1 MNKHAIV
8 IPARIASTRLP
19 GKMLADLG
27 GKPVVQHVIERVKQ
41 VKNCSNIYLVTDNED
56 IVALAN
62 NLGIK
67 GLLTSPEC
75 RSGTER
81 IASALDRIEGDWIFN
96 VQGDEPF
103 VDPNLIS
110 ELIEQ
115 TDQITADMITP
126 IFKIQ
131 TKEELT
137 NPCVVKVVLD
147 KNNQALYFSRSTIPF
162 VRDFPIEDWL
172 NKRTFW
178 GHIGIYGYQRSLLEK
193 YATMEPSDLEK
204 SESLE
209 QLRFLS
215 NGYHIATHVT
225 HYRPVAIDT
234 QQDLDLARNIL
245 TNR

>member
-178 GHIGIYGYQRSLLEK
+178 GHIGIYGYQRSLL
-193 YATMEPSDLEK
+193 
-204 SESLE
+204 
-209 QLRFLS
+209 
-215 NGYHIATHVT
+215 
-225 HYRPVAIDT
+225 
-234 QQDLDLARNIL
+234 
-245 TNR
+245 